1 MKGSEAFYLH
11 GTHERHCYIHSLI
24 MGTGRDEGY
33 RPEYGKF
40 KHQNNLPPVYDCLM
54 PEFPF
59 HKLRYE
65 NSGHECQN
73 RPGVSAKLFPVS
85 VCDIDAQQHDISRL
99 RIRENAAPADIGI
112 YIQISPRYGKQYAYE
127 IRFGCLFP

>member
-1 MKGSEAFYLH
+1 
-11 GTHERHCYIHSLI
+11 
-24 MGTGRDEGY
+24 
-33 RPEYGKF
+33 
-40 KHQNNLPPVYDCLM
+40 M